1 MGTLL
6 STLHGVWGWQEDWR
20 LLGAFGSKGQVCRV
34 NLISLHF
41 LLRDRLKKD
50 PGTEVLG
57 RVREATL
64 QRAKGY
70 AKKEFWL
77 GSAVYIGPSSSG
89 QGQCLAS
96 STISSG
102 RAQGTLGRIS

>member
-1 MGTLL
+1 MGTLP

-89 QGQCLAS
+89 QGQCWPLAPFL
-96 STISSG
+96 
-102 RAQGTLGRIS
+102 LGEHRGH